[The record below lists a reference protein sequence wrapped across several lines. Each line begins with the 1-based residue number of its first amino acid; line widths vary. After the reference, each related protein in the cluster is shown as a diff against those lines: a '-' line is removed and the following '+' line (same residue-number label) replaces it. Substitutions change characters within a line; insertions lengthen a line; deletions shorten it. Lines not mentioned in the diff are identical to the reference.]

1 MIASCKSILF
11 DRKRVGISASSNNEN
26 ISDSVCTLLIRN
38 VPSKPS
44 EVDCSKS
51 TISGSKVAEVEA
63 VEVEAAKA
71 DATGVEVAAAEVEAA
86 KMEAA
91 EVRVVEVEP
100 EEVETSDVWECVTVV

>member
-71 DATGVEVAAAEVEAA
+71 EVTGVEVAAAEV
-86 KMEAA
+86 EAA

-100 EEVETSDVWECVTVV
+100 EEVETSEVWECVTVV